1 MTEIAR
7 KVPKTLSVV
16 EPGKLYFGLCPR
28 SSYQAVRRGEIPV
41 IKIGRLLRVPVTA
54 MEAILERAG
63 QDAAK

>member
-1 MTEIAR
+1 MPETTREI
-7 KVPKTLSVV
+7 PKTLSVV
-16 EPGKLYFGLCPR
+16 EAGKLYFDLCPR

-54 MEAILERAG
+54 MEAMLERAG